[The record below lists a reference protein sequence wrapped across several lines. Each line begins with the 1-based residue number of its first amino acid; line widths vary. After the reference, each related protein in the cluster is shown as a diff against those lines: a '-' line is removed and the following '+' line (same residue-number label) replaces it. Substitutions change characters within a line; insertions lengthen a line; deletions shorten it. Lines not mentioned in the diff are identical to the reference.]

1 MPQILFLAPLY
12 LLLRSEFVVTQSK
25 ARKSS
30 NSFQAPLFLF
40 CVFGSEHHIYHTLL
54 YDT

>member
-1 MPQILFLAPLY
+1 MLQILFLSLC
-12 LLLRSEFVVTQSK
+12 LLLRSEFVITQSK
-25 ARKSS
+25 AWKSS

-40 CVFGSEHHIYHTLL
+40 CVLSSEHGIDHILL